1 MVQQDEYQQEQR
13 RQQKGNDIQQDQYS
27 EERRRQQIGY
37 DLQQDQYSEEQRR
50 QQKGYYLQQGQYSE
64 EQRRQQ
70 QEYNLQEEQY
80 SEEQRRHQ
88 QEYNLQQEQHTEE
101 QRRHQQEYNLQEEQY
116 SEEQRRQQQQM
127 DMQQEQNSPTTDD
140 QSPDKIHVS
149 KEREAETES
158 HEDDCVMAET
168 FSPLEPE
175 VEKQT
180 SSANKNVPTSS
191 HVEFREPEKL
201 VDLDVSVESS
211 PDVSKG
217 LSIDPLTG
225 LPEGWHRTKH
235 ERPKGSPY
243 FQLKPAGS
251 KMLRSQIEVNSY
263 LQQKGIKMK
272 IYLNGPV
279 TRQSPKKKINLK
291 KRLPILPSSSEEL
304 EEKGEEPVLEDKSEE
319 KTPTSSV
326 ERGTDDEEREL
337 KELVEERDNIY
348 KIPPSERTSAQNT
361 RIYTLLKKIKKLK
374 NKFPDIKVLKR
385 GKKKKAADT
394 NIKEL
399 PLSASKVIEQA
410 DNESTKE
417 EAHHS
422 ELMKAGQEEDMS
434 KKTKRKKKKK
444 KVPITP
450 SEVVEDD
457 EDKINDPV

>member
-1 MVQQDEYQQEQR
+1 MY
-13 RQQKGNDIQQDQYS
+13 
-27 EERRRQQIGY
+27 
-37 DLQQDQYSEEQRR
+37 
-50 QQKGYYLQQGQYSE
+50 
-64 EQRRQQ
+64 
-70 QEYNLQEEQY
+70 
-80 SEEQRRHQ
+80 
-88 QEYNLQQEQHTEE
+88 
-101 QRRHQQEYNLQEEQY
+101 
-116 SEEQRRQQQQM
+116 
-127 DMQQEQNSPTTDD
+127 MQQEQNSTTDD

-149 KEREAETES
+149 KEREGETES
-158 HEDDCVMAET
+158 HKDDCVMAET

-180 SSANKNVPTSS
+180 SSANENVPTSS

-272 IYLNGPV
+272 IFLNGPV

-304 EEKGEEPVLEDKSEE
+304 EEKGEEPVLEEKSEE
-319 KTPTSSV
+319 KTPNSSV

-374 NKFPDIKVLKR
+374 NKFPDIKVKIAGQLKR

-422 ELMKAGQEEDMS
+422 ELMKSGGEEDLS